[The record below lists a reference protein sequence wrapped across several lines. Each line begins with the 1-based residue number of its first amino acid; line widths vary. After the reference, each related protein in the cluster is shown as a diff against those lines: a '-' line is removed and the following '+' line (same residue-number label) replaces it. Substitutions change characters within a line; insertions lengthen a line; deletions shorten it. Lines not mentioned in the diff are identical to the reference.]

1 MNLLI
6 VLLFL
11 EISDRFMSSSNFK
24 VTDKLYGNRGLK
36 YVNIIYPGI
45 SC

>member
-11 EISDRFMSSSNFK
+11 EISDRFMSSSSFK
-24 VTDKLYGNRGLK
+24 VTRSRFFTAHQHEDE
-36 YVNIIYPGI
+36 
-45 SC
+45 

>member
-11 EISDRFMSSSNFK
+11 EISDRLMSSSSFK
-24 VTDKLYGNRGLK
+24 VTENLYGNRGLK
-36 YVNIIYPGI
+36 YLKYPGI

>member
-6 VLLFL
+6 VLIFL
-11 EISDRFMSSSNFK
+11 GISDRFMSPSSFK
-24 VTDKLYGNRGLK
+24 VTENLYGDRGLK
-36 YVNIIYPGI
+36 YFNIIYPGI